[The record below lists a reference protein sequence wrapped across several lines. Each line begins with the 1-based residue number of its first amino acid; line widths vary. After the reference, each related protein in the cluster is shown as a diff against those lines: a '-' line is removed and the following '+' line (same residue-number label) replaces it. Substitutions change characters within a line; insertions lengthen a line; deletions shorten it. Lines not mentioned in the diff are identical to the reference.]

1 MLVCKTY
8 LFFLFM
14 CHIHI
19 QHLCEWIHAWPK
31 QNLAT
36 IAYTAMQNQTKLKW
50 LTVRRNKQHFLS
62 WNINLK
68 RTWKQGQKNFAIE
81 ELICKRSSVGKTH
94 GLLVSVVDLV
104 GIRMEVFTASTFSSS
119 NIKQLW
125 RISPNI
131 SILWGWKRGA
141 DETRS
146 EENEI
151 RGRLRLTLWLLQK
164 EGTNLSIQPATH
176 RARGAFVWVKD
187 TSVSQKG

>member
-1 MLVCKTY
+1 
-8 LFFLFM
+8 M

-31 QNLAT
+31 PNLAT
-36 IAYTAMQNQTKLKW
+36 IAYTAMQNQTKLKR
-50 LTVRRNKQHFLS
+50 LTVKRNKQHFLS

-94 GLLVSVVDLV
+94 SLLVSVVDLV
-104 GIRMEVFTASTFSSS
+104 GIRMEVFTAFTFSSS

-141 DETRS
+141 DETCS

-164 EGTNLSIQPATH
+164 EGTILSIQPATH
-176 RARGAFVWVKD
+176 RARSAFVWVKD